1 MVSSMSNKEE
11 LSKQYNKDIY
21 DYVNQSIIQDLEK
34 LDGIFNSVVIAD
46 AF

>member
-1 MVSSMSNKEE
+1 MSNKEE